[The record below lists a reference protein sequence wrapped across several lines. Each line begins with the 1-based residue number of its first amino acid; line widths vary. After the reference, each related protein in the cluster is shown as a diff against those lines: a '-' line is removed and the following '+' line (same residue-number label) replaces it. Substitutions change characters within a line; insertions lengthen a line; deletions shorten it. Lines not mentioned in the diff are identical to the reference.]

1 MQVLTILEKM
11 GLLSSIPLKRN
22 FEIANRK
29 HDVLAASQSYN
40 FKCWLRTPLL
50 SRNAMS
56 SGQYCLGKSLKVSI
70 IDPGLTE
77 CSGLSSL

>member
-1 MQVLTILEKM
+1 M

-22 FEIANRK
+22 FKIANRK

-50 SRNAMS
+50 SRNDMS
-56 SGQYCLGKSLKVSI
+56 SGQYCLLGKVLKLVLL
-70 IDPGLTE
+70 PHAL
-77 CSGLSSL
+77 LSAVDYQVFED